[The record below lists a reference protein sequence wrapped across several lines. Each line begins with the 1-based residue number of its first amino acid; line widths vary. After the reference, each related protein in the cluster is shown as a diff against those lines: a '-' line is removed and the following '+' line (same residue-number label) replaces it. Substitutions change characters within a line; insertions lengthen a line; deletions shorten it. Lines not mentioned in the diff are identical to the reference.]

1 MLEIID
7 IQAMNHVS
15 LRLVS
20 LLTMTFIK
28 GFFVFAVMYF
38 TILRMKK
45 LSAEFRHL
53 LWFFVICS
61 FIILPFASF
70 IIPSFDLQVLRVP
83 AEMEEVHRVFDSRLS
98 PQLNYTAQTGM
109 SLGVVSGVSESYTL
123 SGLHWTAVVLMV
135 WIFGTLISLL
145 RIIVGKMGLLCLTRK
160 AALSKDK
167 NCVSMLR
174 RLSEEM
180 GISQEIELR
189 ESSRCLTPFTCN
201 VFRPV
206 ILLPSSIGGWSRERL
221 RVVLIHEL
229 AHIRRRDYLTQNI
242 SRVACAIFWFIPMLW
257 VAYGKLQVEQ
267 ERACDRW
274 VINSGA
280 EPADYA
286 DHIVEIVRYT
296 RGHIVLAGIPGAVGR
311 RHLLEKRVRDI
322 LSFRRDNMRYKVR
335 HVGRIF
341 MICTLCLLPL
351 LLINPVTAEDSKSL
365 IKNEAS
371 VEEIYGRW
379 INTDYGENRGNCGI
393 NAKMVV
399 KKDKIHLYSTFNS
412 PEYSYSGRQ
421 GPYIIA
427 DSWVD
432 RKGNSWYKVRWS
444 HLRGDF
450 YQLWKVSN
458 SGMTLELASR
468 AFEYPTEIETNSYRV
483 TYRIYYRQD
492 VI

>member
-61 FIILPFASF
+61 FIILPFASV

-83 AEMEEVHRVFDSRLS
+83 AEMEEVHRVFDSRLL
-98 PQLNYTAQTGM
+98 PQLNYTAQTGV
-109 SLGVVSGVSESYTL
+109 SLGVVSGVYESYTL
-123 SGLHWTAVVLMV
+123 PGLHWTSVVLMV
-135 WIFGTLISLL
+135 WVSGTLISLL

-206 ILLPSSIGGWSRERL
+206 ILLPSDICGWSRERL

-257 VAYGKLQVEQ
+257 VAYRKLQMEQ
-267 ERACDRW
+267 ERACDTW

-286 DHIVEIVRYT
+286 DQIVEIVRYT
-296 RGHIVLAGIPGAVGR
+296 RGHIKLAGVPGTVGR

-322 LSFRRDNMRYKVR
+322 LSFRRDNIPNRAG
-335 HVGRIF
+335 HLGRIF

-365 IKNEAS
+365 IKREAS

-379 INTDYGENRGNCGI
+379 INTAYDE
-393 NAKMVV
+393 
-399 KKDKIHLYSTFNS
+399 DHLYSCAKIVVNQTEICVYYNSSS
-412 PEYSYSGRQ
+412 PEYSYIGRQ
-421 GPYIIA
+421 GTYVIT
-427 DSWVD
+427 DSWSD
-432 RKGNSWYKVRWS
+432 NKGNSWYRVCWS
-444 HLRGDF
+444 NLDGDL
-450 YQLWKVSN
+450 YQLWKISN
-458 SGMTLELASR
+458 SGTTLELTSR
-468 AFEYPTEIETNSYRV
+468 AFEYPTEIETNSYRI
-483 TYRIYYRQD
+483 TYRIYYRQN

>member
-1 MLEIID
+1 
-7 IQAMNHVS
+7 
-15 LRLVS
+15 
-20 LLTMTFIK
+20 
-28 GFFVFAVMYF
+28 
-38 TILRMKK
+38 
-45 LSAEFRHL
+45 
-53 LWFFVICS
+53 
-61 FIILPFASF
+61 
-70 IIPSFDLQVLRVP
+70 
-83 AEMEEVHRVFDSRLS
+83 
-98 PQLNYTAQTGM
+98 
-109 SLGVVSGVSESYTL
+109 
-123 SGLHWTAVVLMV
+123 MV
-135 WIFGTLISLL
+135 WVFGTLISLL

-167 NCVSMLR
+167 GCVSMLG

-206 ILLPSSIGGWSRERL
+206 ILLPSIRGGWSRERL

-286 DHIVEIVRYT
+286 DHIVEIERYT

-322 LSFRRDNMRYKVR
+322 LSFRRDNIPNRVR

-365 IKNEAS
+365 IKREAS

-379 INTDYGENRGNCGI
+379 INTAYDE
-393 NAKMVV
+393 
-399 KKDKIHLYSTFNS
+399 DHLYSCAKIVVNQTEICVYYNSSS
-412 PEYSYSGRQ
+412 PEYSYIGRQ
-421 GPYIIA
+421 GTYVIT
-427 DSWVD
+427 DSWSD
-432 RKGNSWYKVRWS
+432 NKGNSWYRVCWS
-444 HLRGDF
+444 NLNGDL
-450 YQLWKVSN
+450 YQLWKISN
-458 SGMTLELASR
+458 SGTTLELTSR
-468 AFEYPTEIETNSYRV
+468 AFEYPIEIETNSYRV
-483 TYRIYYRQD
+483 TYRIYYRQN